1 MILIRGGSVFTAEG
15 FRMADV
21 LIEDGCVVTV
31 EPAIEGNSADIVN
44 AEGCLVGPGF
54 VDIHV
59 HLREPGHN
67 WKEDL
72 ESGSRAAAAGGFTA
86 VVAMPNTDPPIDE
99 AKVVEEVALRGSEI
113 GLVEVAVAGALTRDR
128 AGVVASDIEG
138 LHEAGVRIFTD
149 DGDSVEDTEVLRGVM
164 TRITSLPGAVVSQ
177 HAEDN
182 SLTSDGHLHEGSMS
196 SKHGIKGL
204 PSAAEVDVVRR
215 DLELVRETGARYH
228 CQHVSS
234 GETVELIRQAKDAG
248 LPVTAEVTPHH
259 LSFDDS
265 SLATLD
271 ADYKMY
277 PPLRSSIDRRA
288 LRKALID
295 GTIDVVA
302 TDHAPHTA
310 DEKASG
316 FEAAPRGVIGLETA
330 AAVVS
335 EILEDPKRLFEALS
349 VKPASIAGLGGQGR
363 RIAPGEPANIVVFD
377 PERQWS
383 PVRFWSRSS
392 NSPYKGHQL
401 KGRTVTTI
409 YKGNI
414 VFELEEEE

>member
-1 MILIRGGSVFTAEG
+1 M
-15 FRMADV
+15 
-21 LIEDGCVVTV
+21 
-31 EPAIEGNSADIVN
+31 
-44 AEGCLVGPGF
+44 
-54 VDIHV
+54 
-59 HLREPGHN
+59 
-67 WKEDL
+67 
-72 ESGSRAAAAGGFTA
+72 
-86 VVAMPNTDPPIDE
+86 VAMPNTEPPIDE
-99 AKVVEEVALRGSEI
+99 AKVVQEVALRGSEI
-113 GLVEVAVAGALTRDR
+113 GLVEVAAAGALTRDR
-128 AGVVASDIEG
+128 AGVVASDIEE
-138 LHEAGVRIFTD
+138 LHEACVRIFTD
-149 DGDSVEDTEVLRGVM
+149 DGDSLEDAEVLRGVM
-164 TRITSLPGAVVSQ
+164 TRIAALPGAVVSQ
-177 HAEDN
+177 HAEDS

-234 GETVELIRQAKDAG
+234 GKTVELIRQAKDAG

-383 PVRFWSRSS
+383 PVTFSSRSS
-392 NSPYKGHQL
+392 NSPYKGHRL